1 MAFEENKISVTLP
14 ASGDLS
20 ASQYCFVEVNSSGQ
34 AAVLGAG
41 LAADG
46 ILQNDPNAAGRAA
59 EVAISGIVRVKCGG
73 VVTRGG
79 PVASDSAGKAVN
91 AATGNIILGTALET
105 GANGAIIAMLFHP
118 RGASA

>member
-1 MAFEENKISVTLP
+1 MAFEDNKQAVTIP

-34 AAVLGAG
+34 VAVLGAG
-41 LAADG
+41 LSADG

-59 EVAISGIVRVKCGG
+59 EVAIGGIVRVKCGG

>member
-46 ILQNDPNAAGRAA
+46 ILQNDPTAAGRAA
-59 EVAISGIVRVKCGG
+59 EVAISGVVKVKCGG

-79 PVASDSAGKAVN
+79 PVASDAAGKAVN